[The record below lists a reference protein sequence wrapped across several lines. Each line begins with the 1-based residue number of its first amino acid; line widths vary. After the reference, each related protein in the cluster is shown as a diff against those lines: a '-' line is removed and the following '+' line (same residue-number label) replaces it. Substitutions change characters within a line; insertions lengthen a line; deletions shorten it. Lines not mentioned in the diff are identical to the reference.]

1 MENTPPPVAAAAP
14 SAANT
19 WHMLCHLSALAGYI
33 IPFGNLLG
41 PFLVWQIKKNEIPSV
56 EAHAKEALNFQLSL
70 LLYCVIAGLLIFV
83 LIGIPLL
90 IAIGLFGLVM
100 IIVATIKTN
109 NGESYR
115 YPLCI
120 RFLK

>member
-1 MENTPPPVAAAAP
+1 MENTPPPVIAAAP
-14 SAANT
+14 STANT